1 MKTKLVAAQFLAILF
16 TCGACASAIATE
28 AEENVTFNSATVTL
42 AKAVE
47 IAEKNGGRTIGAE
60 FDIEKGQ
67 PVWEIKILNTGGV
80 IEYKINGKSGE
91 VVKVENEHIRGK
103 LTTFMTGLNLK
114 DLDAGKISLAKA
126 VEMAEKKFGGKAVKV
141 QVEHEHGKI
150 QYDVFVRANDK
161 KNRMKVDSTT
171 GQIS

>member
-47 IAEKNGGRTIGAE
+47 ITEKNGGKTIGAE

-67 PVWEIKILNTGGV
+67 PVWENEQPRGKPRGINTKFKTADLKSASRHKWRGIGPEVIKI
-80 IEYKINGKSGE
+80 
-91 VVKVENEHIRGK
+91 
-103 LTTFMTGLNLK
+103 
-114 DLDAGKISLAKA
+114 
-126 VEMAEKKFGGKAVKV
+126 
-141 QVEHEHGKI
+141 
-150 QYDVFVRANDK
+150 
-161 KNRMKVDSTT
+161 
-171 GQIS
+171 